1 MSYIGSIHSGKLSL
15 IFKTMCMHIILYT
28 LIATICPMSWTSQV
42 KMVDNVYLASKHI
55 ENASFIVSC
64 PTNRGIYFC
73 YVPAL
78 TAFFWSLFWFMD
90 LYSLV
95 CFGSFPLE
103 AIVWHAHTHPSIS
116 TESESVCL
124 ISLNHLDSPP
134 HTHWTDEGLCIGR
147 NRDLKTWDLKL
158 NNLSLLYASRW

>member
-1 MSYIGSIHSGKLSL
+1 MYAHHILHINHHYMSR
-15 IFKTMCMHIILYT
+15 
-28 LIATICPMSWTSQV
+28 TSQI
-42 KMVDNVYLASKHI
+42 KHVDSVYLASRHI

-103 AIVWHAHTHPSIS
+103 DIVWRTHTTHKHKHTHPSIS

-124 ISLNHLDSPP
+124 ISLNHLDPTTHT
-134 HTHWTDEGLCIGR
+134 HTHWAKDEGLRIGR
-147 NRDLKTWDLKL
+147 NRDLKTWDLRL